1 LLEVARG
8 IKPEV
13 LIPVHSEH
21 PEFYTENLGG
31 NGIDVVLPV
40 LGGTIEA

>member
-1 LLEVARG
+1 VARG

-21 PEFYTENLGG
+21 PDFYI
-31 NGIDVVLPV
+31 GIWGEMGSRSFSRL
-40 LGGTIEA
+40 

>member
-1 LLEVARG
+1 VARG

-21 PEFYTENLGG
+21 PDFYTKHLGG
-31 NGIDVVLPV
+31 SGIEVTLPAA
-40 LGGTIEA
+40 GGTIEV